1 MRTSFHRTDP
11 MNLCPWVFLWERFH
25 RERCNVTCQHR
36 NHHLRAQRGFPRRR
50 RQINE
55 QINAI
60 NRSRARRLTI
70 TQLRIE
76 LFALH

>member
-1 MRTSFHRTDP
+1 MRMSFHRTDP
-11 MNLCPWVFLWERFH
+11 MNLCSWVFLWERFH

-50 RQINE
+50 RQINV

-60 NRSRARRLTI
+60 NPSRARRPTI
-70 TQLRIE
+70 IQLRIE
-76 LFALH
+76 LFAPH